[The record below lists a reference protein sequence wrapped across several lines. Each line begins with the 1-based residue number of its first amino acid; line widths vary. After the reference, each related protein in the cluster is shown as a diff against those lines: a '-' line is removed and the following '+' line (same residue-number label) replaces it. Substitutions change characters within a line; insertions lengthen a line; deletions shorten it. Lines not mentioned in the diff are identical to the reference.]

1 MTSLMTAPPLPNSAP
16 PPTSVR
22 PMSSARHLLGGLL
35 AAAALPLWAAVPPV
49 PADLVVT
56 GARVYTVDA
65 ARPFAQAFAVKDGRF
80 VFVGAAAEARAWIGP
95 RTRILRLGGK
105 LVLPGLIDSHIH
117 PLDIVDFDTCDLRSK
132 PRKTLRALSAFVHQC
147 IVKYRVQPGQWLKV
161 FQWNYT
167 DGNEP
172 DAQFPTLR
180 AALDRAS
187 RTSPIEVFG
196 NDGHHGAYNSAAL
209 AMAKNAAGETVG
221 LSKETIPKYFPNFA
235 QLIAV
240 DAAGEPNGAVNEDA
254 RFTMERSSVVYAN
267 LDAVSKVPE
276 RITQRLNAAGITGVL
291 DAMTAPEG
299 LAVYD
304 ALLARGRLTVRANL
318 ALFFDPEDF
327 RSAAGQVDYDAMVA
341 RAQAIRARY
350 ASNPLLRADTVKLFA
365 DGVLEGN
372 PYAVPPTLPDSPSI
386 RPYLQPIFG
395 VDAHGRPTVKGYV
408 DTASE
413 LCRDVRGAPEKYREP
428 AEVAQFQRTHGFHP
442 GQCTIAS
449 GQLQHDRQTMLEF
462 ARRFHLAG
470 FNLHIHAIG
479 DAAVRTAVDAIESAR
494 DADGNR
500 ATRDGIAHLQLGD
513 PADVARIG
521 RDHLY
526 IAYTYSWADV
536 DPGYDMTVIPFI
548 QTVSG
553 NGYRAVHPPGSYYE
567 SNAYP
572 VRSSKAAGAVLVA
585 GSDAPV
591 ETSDPRPFVNMSRAV
606 TRALPGLPALNA
618 GQAIS
623 IREVIEAYTINGARF
638 LGRDA
643 DAGSIEVG
651 KAADFIVVDRDILKL
666 ADAGRAQRIL
676 DSRVLETWFGGKPV
690 YLRDGRSFDP

>member
-1 MTSLMTAPPLPNSAP
+1 MRPFRCARPALSAQTPRRALSLACALSVLCAPLALPLC
-16 PPTSVR
+16 
-22 PMSSARHLLGGLL
+22 
-35 AAAALPLWAAVPPV
+35 AAALPL
-49 PADLVVT
+49 PADVVVT
-56 GARVYTVDA
+56 DARVYTVDA
-65 ARPFAQAFAVKDGRF
+65 ARPLAQAFAVKDGRF
-80 VFVGAAAEARAWIGP
+80 VFVGSAAEAQAWVGP
-95 RTRILRLGGK
+95 QTRVERLGGK
-105 LVLPGLIDSHIH
+105 LALPGLIDSHMH
-117 PLDIVDFDTCDLRSK
+117 PLDIVDFDTCNLKSK
-132 PRKTLRALSAFVHQC
+132 PRKTLRALSAFVQQC
-147 IVKYRVQPGQWLKV
+147 IVKYRVSPGHWLKV
-161 FQWNYT
+161 SQWNYT
-167 DGNEP
+167 DGNQP

-187 RTSPIEVFG
+187 RTSPIELSG
-196 NDGHHGAYNSAAL
+196 NDGHHGAYNSVAL
-209 AMAKNAAGETVG
+209 SMAKNAAGDTVG
-221 LSKETIPKYFPNFA
+221 LSKATIPEYFSKFVK
-235 QLIAV
+235 LIAV

-254 RFTMERSSVVYAN
+254 RFTMDRSNLVYAN

-276 RITQRLNAAGITGVL
+276 RIMQRLNRAGITGVL

-299 LAVYD
+299 LPVYD

-318 ALFFDPEDF
+318 ALFFDPEEF
-327 RSAAGQVDYDAMVA
+327 RAADGRVDYDAMVA
-341 RAQAIRARY
+341 RAEDIRARY

-372 PYAVPPTLPDSPSI
+372 PYAVPPTLPDSPSL

-395 VDAHGRPTVKGYV
+395 VDRAGRPTVTGYV
-408 DTASE
+408 DTASA
-413 LCRDVRGAPEKYREP
+413 LCAEVRGNPERYGDP
-428 AEVAQFQRTHGFHP
+428 AVVAEFRRAHGFHP
-442 GQCTIAS
+442 GQCAIAS
-449 GQLQHDRQTMLEF
+449 GQLQHDREILLEF
-462 ARRFHLAG
+462 SRRFHLAG
-470 FNLHIHAIG
+470 FSLHIHAIG
-479 DAAVRTAVDAIESAR
+479 DAAVHAAVDAIEGAR

-521 RDHLY
+521 REHLY
-526 IAYTYSWADV
+526 IAYTYSWAEV

-548 QTVSG
+548 QKVSG
-553 NGYRAVHPPGSYYE
+553 NTYRAVHPPGSYYE

-606 TRALPGLPALNA
+606 TRALPGAPALNPD
-618 GQAIS
+618 QAIS

-643 DAGSIEVG
+643 EAGSIEVG
-651 KAADFIVVDRDILKL
+651 KSADFIVVDRDILKL

-676 DSRVLETWFGGKPV
+676 DTRVLETWFAGKPV
-690 YLRDGRSFDP
+690 YVRGGRSLNP

>member
-1 MTSLMTAPPLPNSAP
+1 MSSLMPAPPLPNTAP
-16 PPTSVR
+16 PPISVR
-22 PMSSARHLLGGLL
+22 PMNSARRILGGVL
-35 AAAALPLWAAVPPV
+35 AAAALPLWAAAPPV

-80 VFVGAAAEARAWIGP
+80 VFVGAAAEARAWVGP
-95 RTRILRLGGK
+95 RTRTLRLGGK

-132 PRKTLRALSAFVHQC
+132 PRKTLRALSAFVHHC

-209 AMAKNAAGETVG
+209 SMAKNAAGETVG
-221 LSKETIPKYFPNFA
+221 LSKETIPKYFPKFA

-299 LAVYD
+299 VAVYD

-327 RSAAGQVDYDAMVA
+327 RSPAGQVDYDAMVA

-395 VDAHGRPTVKGYV
+395 FDAHGRPSVKGYV

-413 LCRDVRGAPEKYREP
+413 LCLEVRGTPEKYRDP
-428 AEVAQFQRTHGFHP
+428 ADVAQFQRAHGFHP

-449 GQLQHDRQTMLEF
+449 GQLQHDRQTILEF

-479 DAAVRTAVDAIESAR
+479 DAAVRTAVDAIEGAR

-548 QTVSG
+548 QPVSG

-606 TRALPGLPALNA
+606 TRALPGLAALNA

-666 ADAGRAQRIL
+666 ADAGRPQRIL

-690 YLRDGRSFDP
+690 YRRDGRSFDP

>member
-1 MTSLMTAPPLPNSAP
+1 
-16 PPTSVR
+16 
-22 PMSSARHLLGGLL
+22 
-35 AAAALPLWAAVPPV
+35 
-49 PADLVVT
+49 
-56 GARVYTVDA
+56 
-65 ARPFAQAFAVKDGRF
+65 
-80 VFVGAAAEARAWIGP
+80 
-95 RTRILRLGGK
+95 
-105 LVLPGLIDSHIH
+105 
-117 PLDIVDFDTCDLRSK
+117 
-132 PRKTLRALSAFVHQC
+132 
-147 IVKYRVQPGQWLKV
+147 
-161 FQWNYT
+161 
-167 DGNEP
+167 
-172 DAQFPTLR
+172 
-180 AALDRAS
+180 
-187 RTSPIEVFG
+187 
-196 NDGHHGAYNSAAL
+196 
-209 AMAKNAAGETVG
+209 
-221 LSKETIPKYFPNFA
+221 
-235 QLIAV
+235 
-240 DAAGEPNGAVNEDA
+240 
-254 RFTMERSSVVYAN
+254 
-267 LDAVSKVPE
+267 
-276 RITQRLNAAGITGVL
+276 
-291 DAMTAPEG
+291 
-299 LAVYD
+299 
-304 ALLARGRLTVRANL
+304 
-318 ALFFDPEDF
+318 
-327 RSAAGQVDYDAMVA
+327 
-341 RAQAIRARY
+341 
-350 ASNPLLRADTVKLFA
+350 
-365 DGVLEGN
+365 
-372 PYAVPPTLPDSPSI
+372 
-386 RPYLQPIFG
+386 
-395 VDAHGRPTVKGYV
+395 
-408 DTASE
+408 
-413 LCRDVRGAPEKYREP
+413 
-428 AEVAQFQRTHGFHP
+428 
-442 GQCTIAS
+442 
-449 GQLQHDRQTMLEF
+449 MLEF